1 MIEILCANRMGMELE
16 TRKVRHPRERRR
28 AAWNDFVRGS
38 AGWELQLD
46 DFNPVGTRFR
56 RPFLIE
62 EVLADAVGISHQH
75 VGAAAGS
82 AKRTVGDRQVV
93 TNQIEFRVAG
103 CGKQNLVWVRNPHL
117 ALLDDEQLAIR
128 FRCHCVT
135 AYRERVQRTRLR

>member
-1 MIEILCANRMGMELE
+1 MELE
-16 TRKVRHPRERRR
+16 TRKVRHPRERSR

-103 CGKQNLVWVRNPHL
+103 CGNRILCGFEIHTSRSS
-117 ALLDDEQLAIR
+117 
-128 FRCHCVT
+128 T
-135 AYRERVQRTRLR
+135 ASSSRSVFAVIA